1 MRITKKQL
9 RRIIKEEKARL
20 LKEAIPADNFST
32 PDRSLDDDIKDA
44 AAQIGGTLFDVLEEM
59 GHGAQVA
66 REIAHA
72 LKTTAYLDNAL
83 DQAINDYLKKLK
95 MMGGMPKPRSV

>member
-1 MRITKKQL
+1 MKITKRQL

-20 LKEAIPADNFST
+20 LKEAIPADDFST

-44 AAQIGGTLFDVLEEM
+44 AAQIGGTLFDVLEEL
-59 GHGAQVA
+59 GLGPQAA
-66 REIAHA
+66 REVAHA
-72 LKTTAYLDNAL
+72 LKMTAYLDNAL

-95 MMGGMPKPRSV
+95 MMGGIPKPRSV